1 MYVCTCMYD
10 VINHIVYD
18 LYIHYHTVWHMWYM
32 YMYDMHR
39 YVQVV
44 VLFDSTSALTSHRVV
59 ELLYTIPVSKVT
71 LMWWTISSG
80 QEPVSTWPT
89 WYGDCTALNNAVYSV
104 YTVHDA
110 VTDVMIECTYSYCMM
125 SCLFLC
131 TEWSETHRHCQSQ
144 WPL

>member
-1 MYVCTCMYD
+1 MYD

-18 LYIHYHTVWHMWYM
+18 LYIHVHYHTVWHMWYM
-32 YMYDMHR
+32 YMYDIHR

-80 QEPVSTWPT
+80 QEPVSTWPPG
-89 WYGDCTALNNAVYSV
+89 YGDCTALNNAVYSV

-125 SCLFLC
+125 SCLLLC